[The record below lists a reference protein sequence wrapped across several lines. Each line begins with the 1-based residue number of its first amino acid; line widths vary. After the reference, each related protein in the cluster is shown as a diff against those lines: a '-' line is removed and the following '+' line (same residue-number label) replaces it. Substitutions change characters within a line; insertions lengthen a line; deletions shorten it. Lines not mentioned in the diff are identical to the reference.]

1 MSYYEFINAFKNN
14 DKMAKIIGAITELDR
29 EFEGTVN
36 IRSLNYTLKLIIP
49 EFKDCNLIPIFE
61 KFSIGN

>member
-1 MSYYEFINAFKNN
+1 
-14 DKMAKIIGAITELDR
+14 MAKIIGAITELDR